1 MKDDKTIKSEYEAT
15 KEENIETF
23 NLLKEENLK
32 NYKKIKSIIKKIQTL
47 NNVILKTMIAEEDFK
62 QFKKEGK
69 IHFTLNQK
77 INKKELQQLEIF
89 NGQFISEK
97 ILMTIPYITGGI
109 TEDTL
114 KYFNEDFE
122 ALEEITKKRNKYQEQ
137 FYSLYNKISETNK
150 ELSKIRDSFFE
161 GLPRTNYFDEEEGIE
176 KNTIDLT
183 NANTLEKFRELM
195 TELNETIVDEIEM
208 FEMKRLVNSQYKFDF
223 KYDEETQTFDV
234 LFTKDLN
241 FTNKYLDISNT
252 NIENLKGEIKRL
264 QDKLKKI
271 EESEEILEYNSI
283 TTQQKNKLMTTEKIV
298 PQLFMLGDKIKEKI
312 SFDLSGDSKDN
323 FIVNCIMEQYPIQFT
338 TGTFQTLESL
348 MTIQNYYEKNGL
360 QIPRNPFTTKD
371 IVYLNKG
378 GKVSKYTNKDIEE
391 TNEEIMSLMSA
402 IGRLD
407 ITDFMLQYY
416 GLSEETIVNE
426 NKAIFDSIQT
436 EKEYNKKLDEIR
448 KRKMEELPEENKFP
462 LDKIKKISEL
472 KNFVNLSGI
481 DIQYQ
486 DKKVPNDTMWYFR
499 DERPIPLFDFIKMTG
514 RYTMLPLVMD
524 SYLTDSQTNN
534 EITRTLKNV
543 IANLRY
549 YKNNKNRKQR
559 MWQSFYYEGR
569 LEGQKKD
576 SIFSPTEAMIHIK
589 NKEIVGKWK
598 YQAIRTIDSLAQEM
612 KFDDKRTIGTEKE
625 WKNKMEKTRFI
636 DSIVDY
642 LRKAKE
648 DKIISDFKLYSDKEK
663 VFNEEDYITENDRR
677 RQKTKEK
684 IKGIK
689 KDKTTKQKKNPSV
702 YKIAIIIE

>member
-426 NKAIFDSIQT
+426 NKAIFDLIQT

-486 DKKVPNDTMWYFR
+486 DEKVPNDTMWYFR

>member
-15 KEENIETF
+15 KEENIEKF

-32 NYKKIKSIIKKIQTL
+32 NYKKIKSIIKMIQTL

-114 KYFNEDFE
+114 KYFSEDFE
-122 ALEEITKKRNKYQEQ
+122 ALEELTKKRNKYQDQ

-161 GLPRTNYFDEEEGIE
+161 DLPRTNYFDEEEGIE

-195 TELNETIVDEIEM
+195 TELNEAIVDEIEM

-223 KYDEETQTFDV
+223 KYDEETQTLNV

-264 QDKLKKI
+264 QDKLKEI
-271 EESEEILEYNSI
+271 EEPEEILEYNSI

-312 SFDLSGDSKDN
+312 SFDLSGDSEDN

-371 IVYLNKG
+371 IIYLNKG

-402 IGRLD
+402 IGKLD
-407 ITDFMLQYY
+407 ITDYMMKY
-416 GLSEETIVNE
+416 NE
-426 NKAIFDSIQT
+426 Q
-436 EKEYNKKLDEIR
+436 R
-448 KRKMEELPEENKFP
+448 K
-462 LDKIKKISEL
+462 DDKKISTSTI
-472 KNFVNLSGI
+472 KRISAIQNFVNLQGI
-481 DIQYQ
+481 DIEYN
-486 DKKVPNDTMWYFR
+486 DNKIPNDTMWYFR
-499 DERPIPLFDFIKMTG
+499 DSKPIPLFEFIKITG
-514 RYTMLPLVMD
+514 RFQMLPLEMD

-569 LEGQKKD
+569 LEGQKKN

-598 YQAIRTIDSLAQEM
+598 YQAIRTIDSLAKEM